1 MAYRGQPATKYW
13 IEGSLGSKSTGRL
26 ILWIGKSSGLPV
38 YHEFEALDKEHTM
51 VVSRAKL
58 NEMIRTE
65 RRLRWFNKV
74 AKPKLMFAGCGILV
88 GTVIVAMVR
97 WLG

>member
-1 MAYRGQPATKYW
+1 MVVFTMVKNGKLSTERGA
-13 IEGSLGSKSTGRL
+13 RL
-26 ILWIGKSSGLPV
+26 VSMKN
-38 YHEFEALDKEHTM
+38 HEFEALDKEHTM
-51 VVSRAKL
+51 VVSRTKL